1 MKQTIINKL
10 KQFFASQPIEK
21 AWVFGSYSRGEE
33 TKDSDI
39 DILVRFAKDAN
50 ITLFKYVSI
59 ADALQKLLHKKIDLV
74 EEGQLKEFAKHSA
87 EQDKILI
94 YEREAER

>member
-1 MKQTIINKL
+1 MKQAIIHKL
-10 KQFFASQPIEK
+10 QDFFSIQPIEK

-33 TKDSDI
+33 TQNSDI
-39 DILVRFAKDAN
+39 DILVRFAKNAD

-59 ADALQKLLHKKIDLV
+59 VNALQKLLHKKIDLV
-74 EEGQLKEFAKHSA
+74 EEGQLKDFAKNSA